1 MVETSPKMLTIDK
14 ALERLN
20 NKLSLLAA
28 AAGVAAAVAPKE
40 ILPFVY
46 NHRIAVCIYLV
57 VGVAPIQ
64 EFFHPKMTWQQVRTD
79 QLGLV
84 WAAKFVALWLL
95 VGWASYQLVGH
106 GYERSPDTAQ
116 VAPDYQ
122 KLACENG
129 AIDPACKNY
138 SSIVE
143 IRGGE
148 ALKYIPPASLPKSQA
163 PLAAGF
169 VPIVRLGHKQ
179 TFSFYCGI
187 LGEPDKPPTIKGS
200 TLTCP

>member
-1 MVETSPKMLTIDK
+1 ML
-14 ALERLN
+14 
-20 NKLSLLAA
+20 
-28 AAGVAAAVAPKE
+28 KE

-46 NHRIAVCIYLV
+46 DHRIAVCIYLV

-64 EFFHPKMTWQQVRTD
+64 ELFHPKMTWQQMRTD

-84 WAAKFVALWLL
+84 WVAKFATLWLL
-95 VGWASYQLVGH
+95 VGWAGYQLLGH
-106 GYERSPDTAQ
+106 GYERSPDKAE
-116 VAPDYQ
+116 VAPNYQ
-122 KLACENG
+122 KLACEIG

-148 ALKYIPPASLPKSQA
+148 TLKYIPPANLPKSQV
-163 PLAAGF
+163 PLAAGI
-169 VPIVRLGHKQ
+169 VPIVYLGHNQ
-179 TFSFYCGI
+179 TFSFSCGV
-187 LGEPDKPPTIKGS
+187 LGKQHTPPTITDS